1 MYSDFF
7 SLDER
12 VRTAQIN
19 LGNEI
24 TNHSARV
31 KVMASARQRL
41 SFKNNDD
48 QLIYYLISGEV
59 ELCNIN
65 NNLIIANVNHS
76 AVLGLSTIF
85 STGECCY
92 IKAVSD
98 IELSCMKLCDLIAM
112 VEEKHLW
119 KDVSA
124 VLTWYLSIYYARD
137 ELASKTSSYGIV
149 KTYLEMLWEQ
159 HQESLSEISIFDFI
173 LNRATVSRSSLNKIL
188 KELSDGGYIKINRG
202 RLVCLRKLPPG
213 Y

>member
-1 MYSDFF
+1 MYSDLF

-12 VRTAQIN
+12 VRTAQVN

-31 KVMASARQRL
+31 KIMASARQRL

-48 QLIYYLISGEV
+48 PLVYYLISGEI

-65 NNLIIANVNHS
+65 NNLIIANINHS

-85 STGECCY
+85 SACECCY

-98 IELSCMKLCDLIAM
+98 IELSCMKLSDLVAL
-112 VEEKHLW
+112 VDDKLLW

-124 VLTWYLSIYYARD
+124 ILTWYLSIYYVRD

-159 HQESLSEISIFDFI
+159 HRESLDEISIFDFI
-173 LNRATVSRSSLNKIL
+173 LNRAAVSRSSLNKIL
-188 KELSDGGYIKINRG
+188 KELSDGGYVKINRG
-202 RLVCLRKLPPG
+202 RLVYLKKLPPG